1 MCLLDSGRN
10 CVCPCACTCAVC
22 VPYVCAR
29 VIFLVYMYMCVC
41 TCGCT
46 RMCGCAAS
54 RSMLHRLAEHYLLCG
69 FERARAR
76 VRASTRRASS
86 RTSPAILGAA
96 FFWCLP
102 KNGIFS
108 LFRRNKAQAGVA
120 RVVASRGKVS
130 KKLWHPK
137 NCARAK
143 PRATTLACTRV
154 RATHIRLLAST
165 LCVSSCAQPKIS
177 NQRTELFLVPKM
189 NPEKRR

>member
-102 KNGIFS
+102 KNGIFHS
-108 LFRRNKAQAGVA
+108 FAAIRRRRASHGSWHRVGRFRKNFGIRKIVRARNRA
-120 RVVASRGKVS
+120 RQR
-130 KKLWHPK
+130 WR
-137 NCARAK
+137 ARAYA
-143 PRATTLACTRV
+143 PPTYAFLPLLSVCRLVRNRRLAINEQNC
-154 RATHIRLLAST
+154 
-165 LCVSSCAQPKIS
+165 SSCQK
-177 NQRTELFLVPKM
+177 
-189 NPEKRR
+189 